1 MMTGPIL
8 HYTCLNEVFFAFR
21 EYSICSIR
29 EQDIMLI
36 KDWRNLQI
44 DILRQQSHISID
56 EQINYFNTYIW
67 PTFALKQPKQIL
79 MSFIYKNKLI
89 GYGGLVHI
97 SWEDKRCELSF
108 LLNPE
113 RHESLQYD
121 ADFSAFITLMK
132 VMAFK
137 DLNFHR
143 IFTETFNIRDWH
155 ISILEKNGF
164 VREGVLKDH
173 VIINGQYVDSI
184 INACLD
190 NENIRK

>member
-8 HYTCLNEVFFAFR
+8 HYTCLNEVFFTFR

-79 MSFIYKNKLI
+79 MSFICKNKLI

-184 INACLD
+184 IHVCLD